1 MQFNH
6 ELDKKKIKRL
16 CKISE
21 VLGFLFMVGGVFGF
35 AFSSGEWEKITMKI
49 SSLALFFGVLLL
61 VPQDV
66 LDKMERDELGDFSF
80 QSIVPSIRLCAALV
94 FALYI
99 VFMTWT
105 HY

>member
-1 MQFNH
+1 M
-6 ELDKKKIKRL
+6 LDKKKIKRL

-21 VLGFLFMVGGVFGF
+21 VLGFLFMFGGYFGSF
-35 AFSSGEWEKITMKI
+35 FISGMSGKQWEEIIMKGT
-49 SSLALFFGVLLL
+49 SLALFLGVVLLI
-61 VPQDV
+61 PQDV
-66 LDKMERDELGDFSF
+66 LNKRERDELGDFSF